1 MELKLKKIFLLSFA
15 AAVFFPGAVFC
26 DDFVDDSIDSAIRA
40 KYNTKKIESDLLP
53 ALPSE
58 VDPFDTTIDAFSPSP
73 AESPAALPAKPENPS
88 PVTVPAKVTTTNTPA
103 QNSVKSTAV
112 LKKGKKFRV
121 KLQNAVSDKTKPGS
135 RVSFVSTAP
144 ETFTYITIPA
154 GTVFKGR
161 IVDSH
166 QPYISGNGGLIVIK
180 VDEMVY
186 KGAIYEIDA
195 KISVANDKKIFLN
208 NIKGKRKYLQNMW
221 NSTTFGSKY
230 LKKMWKS
237 SCKFA
242 KKGGI
247 NLVIAPFP
255 TAAGLVVYGAN
266 VVSSPVIALFT
277 KGGSISIPAGAKFVI
292 QLREDA
298 VIIK

>member
-1 MELKLKKIFLLSFA
+1 M
-15 AAVFFPGAVFC
+15 
-26 DDFVDDSIDSAIRA
+26 
-40 KYNTKKIESDLLP
+40 
-53 ALPSE
+53 
-58 VDPFDTTIDAFSPSP
+58 
-73 AESPAALPAKPENPS
+73 PAKPENPS
-88 PVTVPAKVTTTNTPA
+88 PVTIPAKVTTTNTPA

-121 KLQNAVSDKTKPGS
+121 KLQNAISDKTKPGS

-144 ETFTYITIPA
+144 ETFTYITIPS

>member
-1 MELKLKKIFLLSFA
+1 MELKLKKILLLSFA

-58 VDPFDTTIDAFSPSP
+58 ADPFDTTIDAFSPSP

-88 PVTVPAKVTTTNTPA
+88 PVTIPAKVTTTNTPA

-186 KGAIYEIDA
+186 KGATTKLTQKSA
-195 KISVANDKKIFLN
+195 SQTTKKF
-208 NIKGKRKYLQNMW
+208 
-221 NSTTFGSKY
+221 F
-230 LKKMWKS
+230 
-237 SCKFA
+237 
-242 KKGGI
+242 
-247 NLVIAPFP
+247 
-255 TAAGLVVYGAN
+255 
-266 VVSSPVIALFT
+266 
-277 KGGSISIPAGAKFVI
+277 
-292 QLREDA
+292 
-298 VIIK
+298 